1 MPDKKPSK
9 NKKVPPK
16 KKVQI
21 KEIKNDPIA
30 EEYIQS
36 IKDEVDQMMLK
47 NNVNQYVEPVE
58 ATKPVNYNNHA
69 IDVAENIYK
78 KEIETL
84 IRQMAENAIDEEYN
98 MKMDLQK
105 PIFNE
110 IVNSTINKMT
120 QEIAKEVLS
129 DHQRQVQILQSHE
142 VKKVAKEKI
151 VNNLLLDH
159 MLDTVAQHG
168 KVVAENDEV
177 GILLDS
183 MILFLILT
191 QIITVNSL
199 FLTLKATVLDVLLNT
214 YNDVKRNKEK
224 TLNNYPLKKFHLNSV
239 MNVVSKQ
246 LCFRTKT

>member
-1 MPDKKPSK
+1 MPDKKPSN

-21 KEIKNDPIA
+21 RETKKDPIA

-58 ATKPVNYNNHA
+58 APKPVNYNNHA

-110 IVNSTINKMT
+110 IVNSTINKMAL
-120 QEIAKEVLS
+120 EIAKEVLA

-142 VKKVAKEKI
+142 VKKVAKEKL

-159 MLDTVAQHG
+159 MLDTVAKHG

-183 MILFLILT
+183 RVFIFKLKFITMIIYFIL
-191 QIITVNSL
+191 N
-199 FLTLKATVLDVLLNT
+199 LKS
-214 YNDVKRNKEK
+214 Y
-224 TLNNYPLKKFHLNSV
+224 
-239 MNVVSKQ
+239 
-246 LCFRTKT
+246 CFGCIVEHVQ

>member
-1 MPDKKPSK
+1 MPDKKPS
-9 NKKVPPK
+9 NQKKVPPK

-21 KEIKNDPIA
+21 RETKKDPIA

-58 ATKPVNYNNHA
+58 APKPVNYNNHA

-110 IVNSTINKMT
+110 IVNSTINKMAL
-120 QEIAKEVLS
+120 EIAKEVLA

-142 VKKVAKEKI
+142 VKKVAKEKL

-183 MILFLILT
+183 RVFILKLKFITMIVYIIL
-191 QIITVNSL
+191 N
-199 FLTLKATVLDVLLNT
+199 LKS
-214 YNDVKRNKEK
+214 Y
-224 TLNNYPLKKFHLNSV
+224 
-239 MNVVSKQ
+239 
-246 LCFRTKT
+246 CFGCIVEHVQ